1 MCTGAPW
8 RRYKKRFSRVA
19 IQTSKT
25 FYIICKVGYEMS
37 GSGHWKTKHDENLA
51 KDTGNKLHYTGEK
64 YFRFR
69 SQKATLGLVGTVF
82 VKAP

>member
-1 MCTGAPW
+1 M
-8 RRYKKRFSRVA
+8 
-19 IQTSKT
+19 
-25 FYIICKVGYEMS
+25 YIICKVGYKMS

-51 KDTGNKLHYTGEK
+51 KVTGNELHYTGEK

-69 SQKATLGLVGTVF
+69 SQKATLGSVQIVF